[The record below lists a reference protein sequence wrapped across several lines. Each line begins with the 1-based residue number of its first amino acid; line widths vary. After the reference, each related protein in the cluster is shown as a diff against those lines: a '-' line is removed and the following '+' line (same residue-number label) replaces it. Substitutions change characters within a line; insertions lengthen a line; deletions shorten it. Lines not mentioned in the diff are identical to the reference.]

1 MIFRAS
7 KIVLEGEKMRN
18 KLITMI
24 ILAALLAG
32 CAPSPAPV
40 VDIQAQVNE
49 AVAQTME
56 AQQQQVEDMVAQT
69 LAAQVPAATATV
81 EVPPTS
87 APLVVPT
94 FTALVLPTD
103 TPVTVIQPSNPG
115 SVPVQADYSCDVIN
129 RRPKDKTEIHRGD
142 SFDIKW
148 TIVNTGKKA
157 WDAGLDVSYSSGP
170 LMTAVTVVEIPV
182 KMNPGATYQIILD
195 AVAPA
200 EKGSQVMIW
209 SVQGQLCFPYT
220 AIVVK

>member
-1 MIFRAS
+1 
-7 KIVLEGEKMRN
+7 MRN

-32 CAPSPAPV
+32 CAPSPAA

-56 AQQQQVEDMVAQT
+56 AQQRVENMVAQT
-69 LAAQVPAATATV
+69 LAAQVSAATATV

-94 FTALVLPTD
+94 VTALILPTV
-103 TPVTVIQPSNPG
+103 TPVAVVQPSNSG
-115 SVPVQADYSCDVIN
+115 SASVQADYSCDVIS
-129 RRPKDKTEIHRGD
+129 RRPKDKTEIHQGD

-157 WDAGLDVSYSSGP
+157 WDAGMDVSYSSGP
-170 LMTAVTVVEIPV
+170 IMTAVTVVEIPV
-182 KMNPGATYQIILD
+182 KMNPGDTYQIILD

-200 EKGSQVMIW
+200 EKGSQIMVW
-209 SVQGQLCFPYT
+209 AVQGQLCFPYT
-220 AIVVK
+220 AIIVK